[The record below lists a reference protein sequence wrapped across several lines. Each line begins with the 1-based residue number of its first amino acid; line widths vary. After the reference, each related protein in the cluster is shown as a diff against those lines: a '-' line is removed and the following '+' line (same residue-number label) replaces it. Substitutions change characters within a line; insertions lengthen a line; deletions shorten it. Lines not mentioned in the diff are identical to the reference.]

1 VVFLEED
8 VVTHPLRVNK
18 ADNLAAHWRTLYSE
32 YPEPVQELRFDAKR
46 RWRFDLAWPE
56 QRLAVEVDGATG
68 WRRAKKG
75 GWYQGRHVQE
85 KGFSAD
91 LEKMNAAVA
100 AGWRVLR
107 FTTIQV
113 ENDPVGCMEEILAEL
128 GKI

>member
-1 VVFLEED
+1 MVFLEED

-56 QRLAVEVDGATG
+56 QRLAVEVDGG
-68 WRRAKKG
+68 VWSG
-75 GWYQGRHVQE
+75 GRHVSGR
-85 KGFSAD
+85 GFSAD

-107 FTTIQV
+107 FTTTEV
-113 ENDPVGCMEEILAEL
+113 ESDPVACMEKILAEL
-128 GKI
+128 RKG